1 MKAAAHMLTTVEG
14 VYRDGQVELPELPS
28 GVESGTRVLV
38 TFLSPNT
45 IDLARRGIDEA
56 AAEDL
61 RSRLATFADEWDSP
75 EMADYDDYE
84 ASRRKLEAR

>member
-1 MKAAAHMLTTVEG
+1 MLTTIEG
-14 VYRDGQVELPELPS
+14 VYRNGQIELAEQPS
-28 GVESGTRVLV
+28 GIGAGARVLV
-38 TFLSPNT
+38 TFLSPGE
-45 IDLARRGIDEA
+45 IDLASRGTDAQA
-56 AAEDL
+56 AAEL